1 MRGRFSRL
9 EQERLPEDGEDAGK
23 VSVAAQ
29 RLLRA
34 LLLPISGER
43 SEQSRS
49 RCCRGNITGTWL
61 HTQGTHTGGIWDA
74 SGYLEKGEQPK
85 GPWVPGP
92 GALSFSVAE
101 GDRNR
106 LQLSVRRSH
115 RSEGGLRRR
124 GHFAA
129 QWGGLHVPPWGA
141 RGLQSKAP
149 RVQSSS
155 NFIGT
160 LHNHNHLLFSPN

>member
-1 MRGRFSRL
+1 M
-9 EQERLPEDGEDAGK
+9 PEDGEDAGK

-29 RLLRA
+29 RLPRA
-34 LLLPISGER
+34 PLLPISGER
-43 SEQSRS
+43 SEQSQS
-49 RCCRGNITGTWL
+49 RCCRGNINRYVV
-61 HTQGTHTGGIWDA
+61 THLGDPHRWDLGCIRLLGEGGA
-74 SGYLEKGEQPK
+74 AQR
-85 GPWVPGP
+85 VPGP
-92 GALSFSVAE
+92 GALSFTVAE

-106 LQLSVRRSH
+106 LQLSGRRSH
-115 RSEGGLRRR
+115 GSEGGLRHR
-124 GHFAA
+124 GHLAA

-155 NFIGT
+155 NFIDT